1 MIRKW
6 GLDVVCLQETKMES
20 IKRAMISSLW
30 GGQHVDWSYLVSW
43 SFWGVLLM
51 WDTWDVNKV
60 EEAVGR
66 FSVSCKFT
74 SASDQFVLVFI
85 VLIYEEVGGFYG
97 RNSVV

>member
-1 MIRKW
+1 
-6 GLDVVCLQETKMES
+6 
-20 IKRAMISSLW
+20 
-30 GGQHVDWSYLVSW
+30 
-43 SFWGVLLM
+43 M
-51 WDTWDVNKV
+51 WDTWVVNKV

-74 SASDQFVLVFI
+74 SASDQFVLVFM